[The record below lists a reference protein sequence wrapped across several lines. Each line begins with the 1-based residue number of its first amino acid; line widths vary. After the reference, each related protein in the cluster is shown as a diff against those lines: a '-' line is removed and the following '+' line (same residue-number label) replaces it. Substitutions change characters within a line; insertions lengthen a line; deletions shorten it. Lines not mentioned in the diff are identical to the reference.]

1 MSAAEHFVVVD
12 DEEDLLQALVS
23 ALRRSRPAAEVR
35 AFADPVQAAAHLEAA
50 SRVDA
55 LVTDI
60 RMPKIDGIDLL
71 IRARRR
77 RHRLPAV
84 IMTAFSSPAVVS
96 QVASFG
102 TVEYLDKPFSVS
114 TFLAAI
120 DRVVTPSAGFAGALA
135 IEGLPDG
142 GGDGAVEIGARDP
155 RRVDEVALPWW
166 AIFTTAARPPPA
178 AAGSAS
184 PPHPGPPRKRRSRPR

>member
-1 MSAAEHFVVVD
+1 MVVD

-120 DRVVTPSAGFAGALA
+120 DRVVTSSAGFAGALA